1 MVVTEAGL
9 PGQLITATPTTA
21 GRAILIAI
29 TQLPITQLLITRR
42 VRLIVRS
49 TAATILVETTAFKR
63 LPRTPILARI
73 LAVLILVPTQ
83 VALTAGVEEV
93 VTIP

>member
-1 MVVTEAGL
+1 MVVTDAGL
-9 PGQLITATPTTA
+9 PGQLIATPTTA
-21 GRAILIAI
+21 GRAILTAI
-29 TQLPITQLLITRR
+29 TQPLITRR

-63 LPRTPILARI
+63 LPQTPILARI
-73 LAVLILVPTQ
+73 LVVLILVPTQ
-83 VALTAGVEEV
+83 VALTVGVEEV